1 METRLEKPK
10 KMQTQTAN
18 EADTRFFAEAFTHP
32 VTRDPYQ
39 VPPALKQVATRL
51 CRSYGIRGVC
61 DPMYIA
67 NVIAVELGLGDGLS
81 NFNTGETNQ

>member
-1 METRLEKPK
+1 
-10 KMQTQTAN
+10 MQAQITN
-18 EADTRFFAEAFTHP
+18 EADTRFFAEAFTNP
-32 VTRDPYQ
+32 VSRKPYSL
-39 VPPALKQVATRL
+39 PENLKRVSTRL
-51 CRSYGIRGVC
+51 CRSYGIRGLC

>member
-1 METRLEKPK
+1 MNTKEH
-10 KMQTQTAN
+10 N
-18 EADTRFFAEAFTHP
+18 EADAKFFAEAFTNP
-32 VTRDPYQ
+32 VTREPYKL
-39 VPPALKQVATRL
+39 PENLKRLSRRL

-81 NFNTGETNQ
+81 NFNQSEVTQ